1 MSEFKRFLDKF
12 NSLNSASIIGLRKY
26 VSSKTNEMA
35 NYRIDVNFS
44 VMEAKRKDFVALKSV
59 TDNDLKDISLASNI
73 AIDVLKIS
81 LSELLKS
88 AEKNLSEK
96 LEDRTAQSQ
105 AQTLAYIPLAPG
117 VKLHP
122 ESLAIHIFGEVIKKD
137 ILVKGTYETVN
148 SSAKTLGK
156 KAITKH
162 LDLRAG
168 KFRTFILANM
178 ESLKVAGTEIEIG

>member
-12 NSLNSASIIGLRKY
+12 NSLNGASFIGLRKY
-26 VSSKTNEMA
+26 VSQKNEIA
-35 NYRIDVNFS
+35 NFRIDVNFS
-44 VMEAKRKDFVALKSV
+44 IQEAKRKDFESLKSV
-59 TDNDLKDISLASNI
+59 TDNDLKDISFASKI
-73 AIDVLKIS
+73 AIDVLKTS
-81 LSELLKS
+81 LSEMLVS

-96 LEDRTAQSQ
+96 LSDRTAQSQ

-122 ESLAIHIFGEVIKKD
+122 ESLAIHIFGMVIKKD
-137 ILVKGTYETVN
+137 ILQYGDEYEPVN

-168 KFRTFILANM
+168 KFRNFIVANM
-178 ESLKVAGTEIEIG
+178 ESLRVSGTEIEII